1 MVGTPLGVRTGI
13 TLPRMENM
21 YVFWFYFVELWLIIT
36 QVWADISKRI
46 AQICKAKGFIESD
59 EVESLTPEKV
69 KEFAPTG
76 HLEWGANSRGK
87 SLRAGKLGWKP
98 KHPSL
103 LDSLDQE
110 VDMAAKAL
118 GL

>member
-1 MVGTPLGVRTGI
+1 M
-13 TLPRMENM
+13 
-21 YVFWFYFVELWLIIT
+21 
-36 QVWADISKRI
+36 
-46 AQICKAKGFIESD
+46 
-59 EVESLTPEKV
+59 ESLTPEKV

-87 SLRAGKLGWKP
+87 SLRAKKLGWKP
-98 KHPSL
+98 KQPSL